1 MVRAKTC
8 KKFARREIVGLIQN
22 NNYLDDLFW
31 YVKPTYK
38 FKHILALTDKT
49 LQQFFGATREDDSLQ
64 KENPHLPNTSIKF
77 VQGIAED

>member
-31 YVKPTYK
+31 DVKSTYK
-38 FKHILALTDKT
+38 FKDILALTDNVGR
-49 LQQFFGATREDDSLQ
+49 QE
-64 KENPHLPNTSIKF
+64 KELMNL
-77 VQGIAED
+77 D